1 MSISSL
7 FLRCVWNFNKPWRIF
22 RTPKLLLSLLTFGK
36 KTIAEKEGVSSPA
49 GQGLIDKVD
58 PSLSLWQAFLDFSLC
73 YETVDCRQTNRKN
86 QTHTLRES

>member
-58 PSLSLWQAFLDFSLC
+58 PNAI
-73 YETVDCRQTNRKN
+73 TVAGV
-86 QTHTLRES
+86 S